1 MSLSKQLLRFGFT
14 VVVSVCVGF
23 GKTPA
28 ESPRDFP
35 DESTVSESLAATPP
49 MGWNS
54 YDSYGTT
61 VNEAQVKANAR
72 WLADHLKRFG
82 WRYVVVDMEWFVTN
96 PTPAGN
102 SKHSEYTMDEFGRYT
117 PALNR
122 FPSAANGAGFKPL
135 ADYVHALG
143 LKFGLH
149 ILRGIP
155 RQAVEKD
162 LPIADSDYHASQ
174 AADRS
179 ATCPWNPDNYGI
191 DASTPAGQ
199 AYYSS
204 IAHMYAAWGVDFVKA
219 DCIASHPYK
228 GDEIAMLSRALNET
242 QRSIL
247 LSLSPGAAPLDK
259 LDELRAHAQ
268 LWRISD
274 DVWDLWH
281 SDKPYPQGLGDQF
294 PRAAA
299 WAPLAVTGHWPDS
312 DMLPLGRLAPSPGW
326 GQPRLTR
333 LTHDEQRTLLT
344 LRCVSRSPLMIGAN
358 LTEMDGWTTS
368 LLTNR
373 EVLAVDQNSTNSQQ
387 ILNAGNDAENDAGNT
402 VIWSAQP
409 SDGKGVYIAVFNRAA
424 TKQEIEYAWKDL
436 GIEGTSYKLRDL
448 WEHKDLG
455 RAESLKIQLPGHG
468 SVLYRVWSK

>member
-1 MSLSKQLLRFGFT
+1 MSMNKHLLWFSFT
-14 VVVSVCVGF
+14 IVVSACVGF
-23 GKTPA
+23 GNTPA
-28 ESPRDFP
+28 EPPRAFAA
-35 DESTVSESLAATPP
+35 ESNVSKSLAETPP

-82 WRYVVVDMEWFVTN
+82 WSYVVVDMEWFVSN

-102 SKHSEYTMDEFGRYT
+102 SKNSRYTMDEFGRYT

-174 AADRS
+174 AAERS
-179 ATCPWNPDNYGI
+179 DTCLWNPDNYGI

-204 IAHMYAAWGVDFVKA
+204 IARLYAAWGVDFVKA

-242 QRSIL
+242 RHSIV

-259 LDELRAHAQ
+259 LDELRVHAQ

-299 WAPLAVTGHWPDS
+299 WAPLAVPGHWPDS

-326 GQPRLTR
+326 GQPRTSR
-333 LTHDEQRTLLT
+333 LTHDEQRTLVT
-344 LRCVSRSPLMIGAN
+344 LWCVARSPLMIGAN
-358 LTEMDGWTTS
+358 LTEMDPWTTS
-368 LLTNR
+368 LLTNG
-373 EVLAVDQNSTNSQQ
+373 ELLAVDQHSTNGQQ
-387 ILNAGNDAENDAGNT
+387 ISDAGNT
-402 VIWSAQP
+402 IIWSAQP
-409 SDGKGVYIAVFNRAA
+409 SDRKGVYIAVFNRAA
-424 TKQEIEYAWKDL
+424 TKQEIEYAWRDL
-436 GIEGTSYKLRDL
+436 RLEGTSYKLRDL
-448 WEHKDLG
+448 WEHRDLA
-455 RAESLKIQLPGHG
+455 RAKSLKIQLPGHG